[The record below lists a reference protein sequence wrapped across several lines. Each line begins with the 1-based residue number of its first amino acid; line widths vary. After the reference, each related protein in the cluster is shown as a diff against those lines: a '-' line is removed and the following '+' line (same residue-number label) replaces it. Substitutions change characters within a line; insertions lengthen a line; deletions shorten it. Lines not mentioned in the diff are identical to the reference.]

1 MTDQSPPASPSPEAP
16 QTPEP
21 PPPPTPAAAQPQVVV
36 VRQPAPAEP
45 AKKKS
50 WLRRFMLVL
59 FVCIFLLSIVMNGY
73 LILLLGVRLRAG
85 FDKAVI
91 RDGAEDQVVAVY
103 SVSGILDDEA
113 AGWFSRF
120 HDAIARNPNVKAVVL
135 RVNSPG
141 GGVAASDRMSEIVR
155 RLKDKS
161 RMKVVVSMGGVAA
174 SGGYYMSAPADEII
188 AEEATITGSIGVI
201 AQWPVLQ
208 KALKHI
214 GVEPM
219 IVRSTHA
226 RGWKDD
232 ISPFHKPDAR
242 QHERLQ
248 EVLDKMQER
257 FEQVVRDG
265 RGKRLKTREASY
277 TIDIVKDG
285 RPQTVKHTEHEPF
298 NGKVYLAREAI
309 ELGLIDRVGYLPEAI
324 DRAARLAD
332 LSDPTVVRYKARRGL
347 VAVLLFGRAPRAEFD
362 VRKVLDDLQAPRIEA
377 IWRPE

>member
-1 MTDQSPPASPSPEAP
+1 MTDQRPPAPPSPEAP
-16 QTPEP
+16 QTPAP
-21 PPPPTPAAAQPQVVV
+21 PQPQVVV
-36 VRQPAPAEP
+36 VAQPAPAEP

-50 WLRRFMLVL
+50 WLRRFMLAL
-59 FVCIFLLSIVMNGY
+59 FICIFLLSIVMNGY
-73 LILLLGVRLRAG
+73 LIILLGVRLRAG

-113 AGWFSRF
+113 AGMFSRF
-120 HDAIARNPNVKAVVL
+120 HDTIARNSNVKAVVL

-161 RMKVVVSMGGVAA
+161 KMKVVVSMGGVAA
-174 SGGYYMSAPADEII
+174 SGGYYMSAPADEIF
-188 AEEATITGSIGVI
+188 AEQATITGSIGVI

-208 KALKHI
+208 EALKKI
-214 GVEPM
+214 GVEPV
-219 IVRSTHA
+219 IVRSTRA

-232 ISPFHKPDAR
+232 ISLFHKPDAR

-277 TIDIVKDG
+277 TLDIVKDG
-285 RPQTVKHTEHEPF
+285 RPQTVEHTEHEPF
-298 NGKVYLAREAI
+298 NGKVYLAREAV

-324 DRAARLAD
+324 DRAARLAG
-332 LSDPTVVRYKARRGL
+332 LSDPRVIRYKARRGL
-347 VAVLLFGRAPRAEFD
+347 LAELLFGRAPPAEFD
-362 VRKVLDDLQAPRIEA
+362 VRKALDDLQAPRIEA